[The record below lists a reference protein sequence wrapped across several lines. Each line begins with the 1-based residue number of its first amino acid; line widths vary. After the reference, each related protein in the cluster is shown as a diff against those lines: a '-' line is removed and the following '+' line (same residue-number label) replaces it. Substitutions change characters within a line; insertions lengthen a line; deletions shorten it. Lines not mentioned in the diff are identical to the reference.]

1 MSSHIKFGLAVF
13 PDGWEI
19 SRIGVPVVRNDW
31 FAVQDVDL
39 VGNFLHHIF
48 GVVHAFLQIL
58 DLSDQELVYECLADT
73 CIIRWVLNIA
83 IGLVVDERV

>member
-1 MSSHIKFGLAVF
+1 MSSHSKSGLAVVL
-13 PDGWEI
+13 GSWEI
-19 SRIGVPVVRNDW
+19 PRIGVPVVLNDW

-58 DLSDQELVYECLADT
+58 DLSDQELVVECLADT
-73 CIIRWVLNIA
+73 CIIR
-83 IGLVVDERV
+83 